1 MIDEGWNCLRSQPFG
16 ISEPKSRSSDPFMF
30 RWADKQRRQ
39 LTERI
44 VGKDL
49 GQDIFKLI
57 LQRNKKFQ
65 SSKEKERSPIAKG
78 FQKIA

>member
-1 MIDEGWNCLRSQPFG
+1 
-16 ISEPKSRSSDPFMF
+16 MF

-44 VGKDL
+44 VGQDL

-57 LQRNKKFQ
+57 LQRNKSFNQVKRKKDPQ
-65 SSKEKERSPIAKG
+65 
-78 FQKIA
+78 

>member
-1 MIDEGWNCLRSQPFG
+1 
-16 ISEPKSRSSDPFMF
+16 MF